1 MTSALSVYETKDML
15 IAVCD
20 CVIREKQRLTLLDGP
35 IGDGDHGIGMS
46 RGMTAAKDALKDEDL
61 PGDINTLFY
70 KMGRTLTSTMG
81 GSSGVIFGTM
91 FMGAVKGMDR
101 TDRLDGKT
109 FTRMMRNALEA
120 VREKGKART
129 GEKTMVDALE
139 PAVTAMEHS
148 YKKDLKEL
156 LDLAANAAGDG
167 AAATKDMISRQGH
180 SKTLGKRSLGHP
192 DPGAVSVVI
201 IFQAMR
207 EYLSVLFTTGR
218 EIYP

>member
-1 MTSALSVYETKDML
+1 MTSTLSVYETKDML

-46 RGMTAAKDALKDEDL
+46 RGMTAAKDALKDEDR

-101 TDRLDGKT
+101 TDRLDGDT
-109 FTRMMRNALEA
+109 LTRMMRNALEA

-148 YKKDLKEL
+148 DKKDLKEL
-156 LDLAANAAGDG
+156 LDLAVNAAGDG
-167 AAATKDMISRQGH
+167 AAATKDMISRHGH

-207 EYLSVLFTTGR
+207 KYLSVLFTTGR
-218 EIYP
+218 EMYL